1 MKNLPSKITCLKKVC
16 VFIGETPQFVQSSTF
31 DQWEVFSSS
40 TIKCDS
46 VRERVNKC
54 PLLHIV
60 IHSHHTVSNN
70 NTKKNI
76 SYENYLTEQF
86 DICHQKM
93 YSYLKS
99 KIDVIFERKFFKL
112 QRYCSAT
119 LRLNPK
125 KPCFWGVKENNFHPI
140 PIFST
145 QFFSWVI

>member
-1 MKNLPSKITCLKKVC
+1 MKSL
-16 VFIGETPQFVQSSTF
+16 
-31 DQWEVFSSS
+31 FSSS

-46 VRERVNKC
+46 VKERVKKC

-112 QRYCSAT
+112 QRYSSAT
-119 LRLNPK
+119 LHLNPK
-125 KPCFWGVKENNFHPI
+125 NPVSEESKKI
-140 PIFST
+140 TST
-145 QFFSWVI
+145 QFQFFPHNFFPE